1 MTPVDALTHHHHV
14 FLKAAY
20 KHGDFIRLHNTPDT
34 IKTWKR
40 YITFDP
46 QRMLYRVYKRTRE
59 DHKLSGVFDN
69 IESAMFHC
77 RRR

>member
-1 MTPVDALTHHHHV
+1 MIPVDAVTHHHHA
-14 FLKAAY
+14 FLKSAY

-34 IKTWKR
+34 IKVWKK
-40 YITFDP
+40 YITFEP
-46 QRMLYRVYKRTRE
+46 QRLLYRVYTRTRK

-77 RRR
+77 RKK